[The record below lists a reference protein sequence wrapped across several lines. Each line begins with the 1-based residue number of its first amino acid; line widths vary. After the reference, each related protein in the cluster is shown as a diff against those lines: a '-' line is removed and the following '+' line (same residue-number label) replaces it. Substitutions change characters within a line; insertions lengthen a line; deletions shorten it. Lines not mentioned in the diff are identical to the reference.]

1 MPIMKRILLIVL
13 LFCLAV
19 PFSQGQLWRMRRW
32 EASAAAGPSFFFG
45 DVGGYSRTKNLLG
58 FRDLTYLQTRFD
70 INGNFKYRITR
81 VANIRLSM
89 TYALFNATD
98 VRGSNEEREYQS
110 KTSLFEPALLGEYY
124 FIKNR
129 AEMSYLFI
137 KGRRSFFSQLL
148 RSLDFYAFAGIGGAL
163 FNVDP
168 NEALLERDM
177 PVSGFTPVIPG
188 GVGATLIYNPNL
200 NFGIELGGRYAF
212 SDYIDGYS
220 SPQFSKANDVY
231 YFLNFTIAYK
241 LKTGPRG
248 WPSFR

>member
-1 MPIMKRILLIVL
+1 MIRIMK
-13 LFCLAV
+13 
-19 PFSQGQLWRMRRW
+19 
-32 EASAAAGPSFFFG
+32 
-45 DVGGYSRTKNLLG
+45 
-58 FRDLTYLQTRFD
+58 
-70 INGNFKYRITR
+70 
-81 VANIRLSM
+81 
-89 TYALFNATD
+89 
-98 VRGSNEEREYQS
+98 
-110 KTSLFEPALLGEYY
+110 
-124 FIKNR
+124 
-129 AEMSYLFI
+129 
-137 KGRRSFFSQLL
+137 
-148 RSLDFYAFAGIGGAL
+148 SLDFYAFAGIGGAL

-168 NEALLERDM
+168 NEALLARDM

-241 LKTGPRG
+241 LKTGPHG